1 MSPDTRIHRARVL
14 ALSLGGLMALAV
26 AVYMTLGAV
35 GSWSFVLSYRG
46 EKLLT
51 ILLVAWAVP
60 VSTVLFHVISR
71 NQILTPSIM
80 GFDALFMLIQTLAVF
95 LIGAA
100 TVTQWPPVLVF
111 LGELTAMVAFSTLL
125 FRWLF
130 GRIAQSLELL
140 LLVGIIFGVLFRS
153 VAGLLQRLIDPGE
166 FLVLQDRLF
175 ASFSGADPQVL
186 AMSAAL
192 VAAAS
197 LWAIWRLPA
206 IDAMILGRDGALAVG
221 VPHRRMTAEVF
232 LIVTLLVAAATALV
246 GPITFFGLLVANL
259 AYRLLPGAPLRL
271 TLPLAGLLGA
281 LLLVGAQV
289 VLERVLGFT
298 GTVGMVIEFLGG
310 LLFILLLI
318 ERAR

>member
-1 MSPDTRIHRARVL
+1 MSPDARFHRARVL

-298 GTVGMVIEFLGG
+298 GPVGMVIEFLGG

>member
-1 MSPDTRIHRARVL
+1 MSPDARFHRARLL

-100 TVTQWPPVLVF
+100 TVTQWNPVLVF

-221 VPHRRMTAEVF
+221 VPHRRLTAEVF
-232 LIVTLLVAAATALV
+232 LIVTLLVAASTALV

>member
-1 MSPDTRIHRARVL
+1 MSPDARFHRARLL

-100 TVTQWPPVLVF
+100 TVTQWNPVLVY
-111 LGELTAMVAFSTLL
+111 LGELAAMVAFSTLL

-153 VAGLLQRLIDPGE
+153 VTGLLQRLIDPGE

-197 LWAIWRLPA
+197 FWAIWRLPA

-221 VPHRRMTAEVF
+221 VPHRRLTAEVF
-232 LIVTLLVAAATALV
+232 LIVTLLVAASTALV